1 MDLKNTSKA
10 MAPKR
15 QKTGEES
22 AAEWTDKNG
31 ALVLEN
37 YALCN
42 NKKGIKDR
50 FRGSH
55 HRPWQTNSV
64 DNSSFSVALDIEP
77 RQKRV
82 SSLCALLSS

>member
-1 MDLKNTSKA
+1 

-31 ALVLEN
+31 VLVLEN

-50 FRGSH
+50 FLGSH